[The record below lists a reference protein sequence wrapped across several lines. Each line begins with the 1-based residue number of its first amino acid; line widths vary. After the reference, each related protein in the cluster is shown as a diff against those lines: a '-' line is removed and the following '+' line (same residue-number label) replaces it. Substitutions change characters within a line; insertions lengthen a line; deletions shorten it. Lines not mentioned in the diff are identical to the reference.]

1 MEIDELPHVQG
12 VSHRFVDV
20 GGVSLHVAEAGA
32 GEPLVLLHGW
42 PQHWW
47 CWRLLI
53 PPLARSYR
61 VIAPDLRGFGWSD
74 APAGD
79 YAKATFAADVRAL
92 LDVEGLDRVRVIGHD
107 WGGWAAMLLALES
120 PERISRLL
128 ALDISPPWPQ
138 RPRPR
143 QLALPLLASYQALLA
158 SPLGP
163 PLLMR
168 SPSAVQMLIRGASA
182 HPRAWSVRELAI
194 YSDVLREPARASAS
208 SACYRTFL
216 TRELPAMLRG
226 GDRSGELTVPTLV
239 AMGERSAIRRV
250 LDPRPSGQLRVETV
264 VDAGHFLPEE
274 APTAVLRLA
283 ERWFDRAT

>member
-1 MEIDELPHVQG
+1 MKIDELPGVQG
-12 VSHRFVDV
+12 VSHRLVDV
-20 GGVSLHVAEAGA
+20 GDVSLHVAEAGA

-79 YAKATFAADVRAL
+79 YAKATLAADIRAL
-92 LDVEGLDRVRVIGHD
+92 LDVEGLDRVRMIGHD
-107 WGGWAAMLLALES
+107 WGGWAAFLLALES
-120 PERISRLL
+120 PERIARLL
-128 ALDISPPWPQ
+128 ALEIPPPWPQ

-143 QLALPLLASYQALLA
+143 QLASPLLASYQALLA

-163 PLLMR
+163 SLLMR
-168 SPSAVQMLIRGASA
+168 SQAPVRMLIRGASA
-182 HPRAWSVRELAI
+182 HPRAWSVRELNI
-194 YSDVLREPARASAS
+194 YAAVLQEPARASAS

-216 TRELPAMLRG
+216 TRELVAMLRR
-226 GDRSGELTVPTLV
+226 GDRSAELTVPTLL

-264 VDAGHFLPEE
+264 ADAGHFLPEE

-283 ERWFDRAT
+283 ERWFERAT

>member
-74 APAGD
+74 APPGD

-168 SPSAVQMLIRGASA
+168 SPSVVQMLIRAASA

-216 TRELPAMLRG
+216 TREFPAMLRG

-239 AMGERSAIRRV
+239 AMGERSAIV
-250 LDPRPSGQLRVETV
+250 AV
-264 VDAGHFLPEE
+264 VIS
-274 APTAVLRLA
+274 
-283 ERWFDRAT
+283 